1 MENITNLLEAV
12 ENITDN
18 IQENIGYDDG
28 QYCLVL
34 KTDGSIFI
42 VTFQDIELW
51 SSEEETRLLDD
62 DDEPIEL
69 LEDCLR
75 RRLKEELIKLAE
87 LKNVLFGEK

>member
-34 KTDGSIFI
+34 KTDGNIFI
-42 VTFQDIELW
+42 VTFQDIQLW
-51 SSEEETRLLDD
+51 SSEEETRLLDE
-62 DDEPIEL
+62 DDEPAES
-69 LEDCLR
+69 LEDCFR
-75 RRLKEELIKLAE
+75 RRLKEELVKLAE

>member
-1 MENITNLLEAV
+1 MESITNLLEAV
-12 ENITDN
+12 ENITDD
-18 IQENIGYDDG
+18 IQDNVGYDDG
-28 QYCLVL
+28 YCLVL
-34 KTDGSIFI
+34 KTNGSIFI